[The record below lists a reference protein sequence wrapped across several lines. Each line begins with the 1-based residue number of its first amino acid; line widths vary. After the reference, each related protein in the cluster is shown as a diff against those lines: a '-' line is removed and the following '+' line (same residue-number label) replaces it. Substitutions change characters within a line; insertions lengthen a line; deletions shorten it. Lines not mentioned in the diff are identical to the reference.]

1 MALPDPFAGL
11 VASLPKS
18 ARASY
23 GFIRSLANQEPA
35 LSANEALS
43 QLQAAGFGIN
53 RQTFLGIYATLK
65 NKADIPTFIRTF
77 GENAIFPNS
86 LHTISPTPFRSG
98 HKVVYQVDTNSKNP
112 LIPESIFVGSQAGL
126 TANEIYAGAAA
137 QFTYEQGSGLA
148 PGDLSDVTFTIE
160 DARYSPGLQATGEF
174 TDNTAYSGA

>member
-1 MALPDPFAGL
+1 MALPDPSAGL
-11 VASLPKS
+11 ISSLPKS

-35 LSANEALS
+35 LSANQALS

-53 RQTFLGIYATLK
+53 RQTFLGIYAVLK

-86 LHTISPTPFRSG
+86 IHTIGTYPFKSG
-98 HKVVYQVDTNSKNP
+98 HKVVYEVGTNSTND
-112 LIPESIFVGSQAGL
+112 LIPKSIYVGSAAPL
-126 TANEIYAGAAA
+126 SANQIYAAAA
-137 QFTYEQGSGLA
+137 GQFRYEQGSGLA
-148 PGDLSDVTFTIE
+148 EGDLNDVTFTI
-160 DARYSPGLQATGEF
+160 DDSRYSPGLQTTGEF